1 MPGAWLRP
9 CISRLKPE
17 IVFNSH
23 TRANHPGWG
32 LGRTVS
38 LDKVQRTVG
47 HLASNIIPFLWLY
60 FESSFPKCCT
70 MDAVVMML
78 SSGHTRGKRI
88 IFCFCYCSY
97 FSRIFVCLPCA
108 GILPLLLLLK
118 DICMSLP
125 YPFTSH
131 GEYVTFGAIWL
142 NLCLQIS
149 LCYCAFDACMQAQLP
164 HIWV

>member
-97 FSRIFVCLPCA
+97 FSRIFVCLPFVVA
-108 GILPLLLLLK
+108 ALLLLAFCNSTRERAILMMQTAAGCRK
-118 DICMSLP
+118 VLP
-125 YPFTSH
+125 ELP
-131 GEYVTFGAIWL
+131 EP
-142 NLCLQIS
+142 
-149 LCYCAFDACMQAQLP
+149 AFDINFACDGIQ
-164 HIWV
+164 HRG

>member
-9 CISRLKPE
+9 CISRLKPK

-60 FESSFPKCCT
+60 FESSFPKCYT
-70 MDAVVMML
+70 MEVVVMLL

-97 FSRIFVCLPCA
+97 FSRIFVCLPFA
-108 GILPLLLLLK
+108 VAALLLLAFCNSTREGCTTDAGNGVLQEGSSGVARAG
-118 DICMSLP
+118 IRHQLCVWWHTTPRLALSL
-125 YPFTSH
+125 SR
-131 GEYVTFGAIWL
+131 
-142 NLCLQIS
+142 
-149 LCYCAFDACMQAQLP
+149 
-164 HIWV
+164 